1 MTVSEQF
8 LQLQNG
14 KPMWLALS
22 VRNTTATQQSINI
35 TVEVKGTTPPPG
47 FLNVNNDTAS
57 GNPYPSNS
65 SWTCNNPAEIASP
78 TTDSFFHCSAVIPAN
93 ATSTTMVTT
102 GSSFKAAGNTIT
114 ITSTVNDV
122 NGSTAN
128 LPAPATAQGTVV

>member
-1 MTVSEQF
+1 M
-8 LQLQNG
+8 
-14 KPMWLALS
+14 KRLS
-22 VRNTTATQQSINI
+22 A
-35 TVEVKGTTPPPG
+35 
-47 FLNVNNDTAS
+47 
-57 GNPYPSNS
+57 
-65 SWTCNNPAEIASP
+65 AEIASP

-128 LPAPATAQGTVV
+128 LPAPATAQTPVKNANTLSLARRIMRSGYLSIRKIANPNIWRKLRNVICAGSPNLF